1 MSARETHVTS
11 PCAHDE
17 VVPVFPVHFEGWRTT
32 ITGTCATCGAC
43 DFAVWEAYGYGDAH
57 DELPLPDEDEALESF
72 EDWWEIFRFFL
83 RDAALEGRLP
93 ARESPAPE

>member
-32 ITGTCATCGAC
+32 VTGTCATCGAS
-43 DFAVWEAYGYGDAH
+43 DFVVWEAYGYGDAAA
-57 DELPLPDEDEALESF
+57 ELPFPDEDEALESV

-83 RDAALEGRLP
+83 C
-93 ARESPAPE
+93 ESPPEMRGEP